1 MRAPKKRQIIRLAY
15 EDLAA
20 MLGIDKKSLITVI
33 NKSNTSRVDF
43 VVLGD
48 TPLPAK
54 YIEDDQNI
62 KATTPTLT
70 TVYRLHKE
78 SDHGRASEELYGDQ
92 D

>member
-20 MLGIDKKSLITVI
+20 MLGVGKKSLITVI
-33 NKSNTSRVDF
+33 NKSNINHVDF

-48 TPLPAK
+48 ALLPSK
-54 YIEDDQNI
+54 YIEDDQDI

-78 SDHGRASEELYGDQ
+78 SDHGRASEELHGDQ